1 MGAVTTSFTT
11 YGGDSGDWMVQ
22 KYRSKQA
29 SPVDY
34 SLPLE
39 YYTYKKKLLSGASG
53 MWPVAPYYSFNYTS
67 SWADALWSG
76 NSRNDD
82 QFTSSGPVVS
92 FPTGAEWNKAYARAY
107 SKFLGAVHERAAMM
121 TNLAERGQTVQM
133 LTSRLSQILKGA
145 KQLKAGKFRDFLNTF
160 GITPK
165 KKHAGL
171 KWTRPKQFAGL
182 WLEYWFGWAPTIN
195 DIYTAT
201 TNYGKP
207 INDQTVKMGSA
218 VMWSETYKAHPDG
231 GIVQS
236 SEEGTVRVTI
246 CGRVEVSNSSLFE
259 LNRLGLVNPA
269 VTALEVIPF
278 SWLYGW
284 FGNLQQVLSQYTDF
298 VGLTLKD
305 ATVSTKT
312 RRVFSHY
319 HVTGGGYTNRWSA
332 SYTCYARRKVKNLP
346 TVRLVHRL
354 PNGLSVTR
362 GATLASLVVQLFAPK
377 R

>member
-1 MGAVTTSFTT
+1 MGTVTTSFTT
-11 YGGDSGDWMVQ
+11 YGGDSGDWMIQ

-29 SPVDY
+29 KPVDY

-39 YYTYKKKLLSGASG
+39 YYTYRKKLLSGVSG
-53 MWPVAPYYSFNYTS
+53 SGTLVPYYSFGSTS
-67 SWADALWSG
+67 TWQDTLWSG
-76 NSRNDD
+76 TSRNDD

-92 FPTGAEWNKAYARAY
+92 MPTGAEWNKAYARAY

-145 KQLKAGKFRDFLNTF
+145 KQLKAGKFRDFLDTF
-160 GITPK
+160 GVKPK
-165 KKHAGL
+165 KKHAGM
-171 KWTRPKQFAGL
+171 KWSRPRQFAGL

-201 TNYGKP
+201 ENYGKP
-207 INDQTVKMGSA
+207 INDQTVKQGSA
-218 VMWSETYKAHPDG
+218 VKWSDTYSASPSG
-231 GIVQS
+231 GTVRS
-236 SEEGTVRVTI
+236 SAEGTVRVTI

-312 RRVFSHY
+312 KRVFSHY
-319 HVTGGGYTNRWSA
+319 HVSYGYTNSWSA
-332 SYTCYARRKVKNLP
+332 SYTCYARRKVKTLP

>member
-1 MGAVTTSFTT
+1 MGTVTTSFAT
-11 YGGDSGDWMVQ
+11 YGGDSYDWMIQ
-22 KYRSKQA
+22 KFRSKQA
-29 SPVDY
+29 KPIDY
-34 SLPLE
+34 TLPLE
-39 YYTYKKKLLSGASG
+39 YYTYRQKLLFGVSGKG
-53 MWPVAPYYSFNYTS
+53 TLVPYYSFSNIST
-67 SWADALWSG
+67 WQDPLWSTSG
-76 NSRNDD
+76 RNHD
-82 QFTSSGPVVS
+82 QFTASGPVVNL
-92 FPTGAEWNKAYARAY
+92 PTGAEWNKAYARAY
-107 SKFLGAVHERAAMM
+107 SKFLGAVYERAALM
-121 TNLAERGQTVQM
+121 TSLAERGQTVRM

-160 GITPK
+160 GLKPK

-171 KWTRPKQFAGL
+171 KWSRPKQFAGL

-201 TNYGKP
+201 VNYGKP
-207 INDQTVKMGSA
+207 IDDKTVKQGSA
-218 VMWSETYKAHPDG
+218 VSWSNSYNANPSG
-231 GIVQS
+231 GTVRS
-236 SEEGTVRVTI
+236 SDEGTVRVTI
-246 CGRVEVSNSSLFE
+246 CGRVVVDNPSLFE
-259 LNRLGLVNPA
+259 LNRMGLVNPA
-269 VTALEVIPF
+269 VTALELVPF

-312 RRVFSHY
+312 KRVFSHY
-319 HVTGGGYTNRWSA
+319 HVSYGYTNSWSA
-332 SYTCYARRKVKNLP
+332 SFTSYSRRKVKTLP